1 MASKAL
7 ISIII
12 PVYNRAEVVK
22 ATLNSVANQSY
33 RPIDVLLVDNNS
45 SDNTLEVLNE
55 WKQMVEAD
63 DFIVKVLSESKPGA
77 TAARN
82 RGLKEVTT
90 PYTMFFDS
98 DDVMAPHH
106 VKRAVDAFNENPH
119 LDIVGWNTNV
129 KTLSGNKSQY
139 RFCDKDILYNHIFH
153 ATMATQRFA
162 ARTHLF
168 REVGEWNESLPAWN
182 DYELGVR
189 LLIANPKIKKLTG
202 DATVTVILQE
212 KSITGTEFSSRP
224 HEWESALDAIDTIL
238 DNSEYR
244 SMKKYID
251 VRRVILAGH
260 YHREGAIDEAQR
272 LLTEVLNRSGWYR
285 KLIMKLFYFIISR
298 GGRGIA
304 LLARPL
310 LCFTK

>member
-1 MASKAL
+1 MASESQ
-7 ISIII
+7 ITIII
-12 PVYNRAEVVK
+12 PVYNRAKVVK
-22 ATLNSVANQSY
+22 ATLDSVAKQSL
-33 RPIDVLLVDNNS
+33 RPLDVILVDNNS
-45 SDNTLEVLNE
+45 TDNTLEVLNE
-55 WKQMVEAD
+55 WKQQTETK
-63 DFIVKVLSESKPGA
+63 DFRIKVLSESKPGA

-98 DDVMAPHH
+98 DDVMTPNHT
-106 VKRAVDAFNENPH
+106 KRAVEAFNKNPH
-119 LDIVGWNTNV
+119 LDIVGWNTDV
-129 KTLSGNKSQY
+129 RTLSGGKSQY
-139 RFCDKDILYNHIFH
+139 RFCNKDIFYNHIFH

-162 ARTHLF
+162 ARTLLF

-182 DYELGVR
+182 DYELGIR
-189 LLIANPKIKKLTG
+189 LLTTNPKIKKLTG
-202 DATVTVILQE
+202 EPTVTVILQKE
-212 KSITGTEFSSRP
+212 SITGTSFSSRP
-224 HEWESALDAIDTIL
+224 HEWEKALDAIDLIL
-238 DNSEYR
+238 DNSKYC

-272 LLTEVLNRSGWYR
+272 LLSEVLNRSGWYR
-285 KLIMKLFYFIISR
+285 KLVMKLFYHIICR

>member
-1 MASKAL
+1 M
-7 ISIII
+7 
-12 PVYNRAEVVK
+12 
-22 ATLNSVANQSY
+22 
-33 RPIDVLLVDNNS
+33 
-45 SDNTLEVLNE
+45 
-55 WKQMVEAD
+55 
-63 DFIVKVLSESKPGA
+63 SESKPGA

-106 VKRAVDAFNENPH
+106 VKRTVDAFNENPH

-129 KTLSGNKSQY
+129 KTLSVNKSQY
-139 RFCDKDILYNHIFH
+139 RFCDKDIFYNHIFH

-162 ARTHLF
+162 ARTQLF

-224 HEWESALDAIDTIL
+224 QEWESALDAIDLIL

-244 SMKKYID
+244 YMKKYID

-260 YHREGAIDEAQR
+260 YHREGATDEAHR
-272 LLTEVLNRSGWYR
+272 LLGEVLSRSGWYR